1 MVLLYFI
8 KFILEILKYNFGV
21 IRVSRNLIIHYRNT
35 LNKKFK
41 FSKDFISTVAA
52 STSGFIKTDA
62 LDSLFQSFENETI
75 NYYFTRE
82 SETNLH
88 RIINAVFDKISF
100 LNDCLIYPHHV
111 EILIAISASSNYMT
125 DIVVRNPEY
134 LYLVFKD
141 NFLRKRVSQKE
152 LEKELLEGIGKY
164 NSLNSKLGFLRLFK
178 SRYLLKIGLSDILK
192 ISSLEKIIEEISV
205 LAYAINSILFDLC
218 LNTTLKKYN
227 LELKRKRYCL
237 IALGKMG
244 GNELNY
250 SSDIDL
256 ILFFDKNTKPWKNFN
271 KDYFEILNEAV
282 QLFIQSSSE
291 ITDKGFL
298 YRVDFRL
305 RPDGSGSP
313 LCRTIND
320 TINYYETRGED
331 WEKQMLIKANYL
343 SGNRSLYKIF
353 SDFKNSYV
361 NKSSLE
367 RSPIQQIKMMKLE
380 IEKYHTGKENVKTFW
395 GGIRDIEFSV
405 QALQLLNGKRIDA
418 LKTGNTLNAINI
430 LETNSILSKKEKII
444 FSEAYELF
452 RKVEHFLQL
461 MNNKQ
466 THDLPGDDEILN
478 KLSDYLGYISV
489 PDFENDLIKRRRSVR
504 KVFNSIFGKDKQ
516 KIGSINLTEI
526 NFTNRKRAEKNF
538 NFLKGVGLSNQKS
551 FDTRTITLFKNIEPS
566 LVNYLKK
573 SKSPEKVLDN
583 FIKIISLTKFP
594 SIYYHELLN
603 NEFFNSILKICEKS
617 QLAIDLLS
625 VNPPLNDLLFS
636 RKCFTKTISNLYAQ
650 ISFQEMK
657 FILAIQFSLK
667 LIDDEIVS
675 VHLSRYI
682 KFKLNKILIDNN
694 IEYNY
699 FIAGLGSF
707 GIEEMT
713 FFSDVDLIVVV
724 NEIDPLKNMD
734 TDFQQ
739 FLSTARKKLHP
750 LEIDFRLRPEG
761 KNSPLVWDIL
771 NYKNYL
777 KSRAGVWEF
786 QSLLK
791 LQFVS
796 GNKQLFNNFKKIV
809 ITKIKNLKIKS
820 VKEEIKKMHNIA
832 TVSSFSHGRNLFYF
846 KKNSGGLLTIDY
858 LIQTLIITHNELLSR
873 AVGKNQ
879 RKNIERIMRS
889 FPELDDII
897 SLKKNYLFI
906 KKLEMISQNLM
917 NVSKNRLPIEKEN
930 LQVLAEAIELKDS
943 YELVHKLNLTAR
955 SNNQLFMKYLG

>member
-1 MVLLYFI
+1 M
-8 KFILEILKYNFGV
+8 
-21 IRVSRNLIIHYRNT
+21 
-35 LNKKFK
+35 NKKFK
-41 FSKDFISTVAA
+41 LSKDFIFTIVV

-62 LDSLFQSFENETI
+62 LDNLIQSFENETI

-88 RIINAVFDKISF
+88 RIINAVFDKTSF
-100 LNDCLIYPHHV
+100 LNDCLNYPHHV

-125 DIVVRNPEY
+125 DIIVRNPEY

-141 NFLRKRVSQKE
+141 DFLRKRVSRKE
-152 LEKELLEGIGKY
+152 LEKELREGIGKY

-192 ISSLEKIIEEISV
+192 ISSLEEIVKEISA

-227 LELKRKRYCL
+227 IELKRKRYCL

-244 GNELNY
+244 GDELNY

-256 ILFFDKNTKPWKNFN
+256 ILFFDKNTKPWNNFP

-331 WEKQMLIKANYL
+331 WERQMLIKANYL
-343 SGNRSLYKIF
+343 SGNKSLYKKF
-353 SDFKNSYV
+353 SEFKNLYV
-361 NKSSLE
+361 YKSSLE
-367 RSPIQQIKMMKLE
+367 RSPIQQIKIMKLE
-380 IEKYHTGKENVKTFW
+380 IEKYHNGKENVKTFW

-405 QALQLLNGKRIDA
+405 QALQLLNGKKIDA
-418 LKTGNTLNAINI
+418 LKTGNTLNAINS
-430 LETNSILSKKEKII
+430 LETHSILSKKEKNI
-444 FSEAYELF
+444 FTEAYELF

-466 THDLPGDDEILN
+466 THDLPADKEILN
-478 KLSDYLGYISV
+478 KLSDYLGYLSV
-489 PDFENDLIKRRRSVR
+489 PDFENDLINNRHSVR
-504 KVFNSIFGKDKQ
+504 KVFDSIFGKDKQ
-516 KIGSINLTEI
+516 KIVTTNLSEI
-526 NFTNRKRAEKNF
+526 NFTNRKRAEKNL
-538 NFLKGVGLSNQKS
+538 NFLRRGTGLSNQKS
-551 FDTRTITLFKNIEPS
+551 FDARTITLFQNIEPT
-566 LVNYLKK
+566 LINYLKK

-594 SIYYHELLN
+594 SIYYHEFLN
-603 NEFFNSILKICEKS
+603 IEFFISILKICEKS

-625 VNPPLNDLLFS
+625 VNPSLNDLLFS
-636 RKCFTKTISNLYAQ
+636 RKCFTKTITNLYDQ

-657 FILAIQFSLK
+657 FLLAVQFSLN

-675 VHLSRYI
+675 VHLSRHI
-682 KFKLNKILIDNN
+682 KFKLNKILTDQN

-699 FIAGLGSF
+699 FVAGLGSF

-724 NEIDPLKNMD
+724 NEIDPLQNMD

-739 FLSTARKKLHP
+739 FLSTAREKLHP

-777 KSRAGVWEF
+777 KSRAGVWEL

-809 ITKIKNLKIKS
+809 VEQIKKLEFKY
-820 VKEEIKKMHNIA
+820 VKEEIKKMHIIA
-832 TVSSFSHGRNLFYF
+832 TVSSLSHGRNIFDF
-846 KKNSGGLLTIDY
+846 KKSSGGLLTIDY
-858 LIQTLIITHNELLSR
+858 LIQTLIISHNELLSI

-889 FPELDDII
+889 FPELEDII

-906 KKLEMISQNLM
+906 KKLEITSQNLLH
-917 NVSKNRLPIEKEN
+917 VSKTRLPIEKEN
-930 LQVLAEAIELKDS
+930 LQVLAEAIELKDNN
-943 YELVHKLNLTAR
+943 ELVQKLNSTAR
-955 SNNQLFMKYLG
+955 SNNQLFKKYLG